1 MDIIYD
7 LLSMLPFDWL
17 SYGFMKN
24 ALLAVL
30 LITPLFGLLST
41 MVVSNRMAFFSDS
54 LGHGAFTGLAL
65 GAILGIFSPTMSL
78 ILFSVVFALL
88 ITWIKNNSTA
98 STDTIIGV
106 FSGLL
111 GVIAT
116 YLMSIPINLILNSV
130 QQNDKSSAFSW

>member
-41 MVVSNRMAFFSDS
+41 MVLDF
-54 LGHGAFTGLAL
+54 
-65 GAILGIFSPTMSL
+65 
-78 ILFSVVFALL
+78 VFCSFCSA
-88 ITWIKNNSTA
+88 N
-98 STDTIIGV
+98 
-106 FSGLL
+106 
-111 GVIAT
+111 
-116 YLMSIPINLILNSV
+116 YL
-130 QQNDKSSAFSW
+130 DKK

>member
-41 MVVSNRMAFFSDS
+41 MVVSNRMACHSYP
-54 LGHGAFTGLAL
+54 AL
-65 GAILGIFSPTMSL
+65 
-78 ILFSVVFALL
+78 
-88 ITWIKNNSTA
+88 W
-98 STDTIIGV
+98 
-106 FSGLL
+106 
-111 GVIAT
+111 
-116 YLMSIPINLILNSV
+116 
-130 QQNDKSSAFSW
+130 

>member
-41 MVVSNRMAFFSDS
+41 MVQSHGFF
-54 LGHGAFTGLAL
+54 L
-65 GAILGIFSPTMSL
+65 
-78 ILFSVVFALL
+78 
-88 ITWIKNNSTA
+88 
-98 STDTIIGV
+98 
-106 FSGLL
+106 
-111 GVIAT
+111 
-116 YLMSIPINLILNSV
+116 
-130 QQNDKSSAFSW
+130 